1 MDIDANKIGSTGQN
15 TGDSSSVKKPKRE
28 EVDFKSVFETD
39 YETSFEND
47 DLDNVKAEDIFSK
60 FTDEEYKTLDIDE
73 QVDFL
78 EDPSFNFDIS
88 DYDAVEAGE
97 EGNNDSFLR
106 KENDDGSIEYIKVI
120 ASESGKLGIVHT
132 TVEDGETVGQTEIYT
147 FDDGKSASEAA
158 AASSNPG
165 SAARSSDQ
173 SGASP
178 STSGTSSND
187 SSTTTAASGASST
200 QDDSESE
207 NGDSQSGSNSENSS
221 NNSQGKKTTT
231 TTTTTTTNEDG
242 TTTTTTTTTTVYED
256 GGSVTETVTEEEIDE
271 SDNSETADVD
281 NTDEANTSSDTPR
294 TTGADDTE
302 EADTSTNTPRT
313 TGADDTEEADTSTNT
328 PRTTGAD
335 DTDEADTSSD
345 TPKTTGAD
353 DTEEADTS
361 SDTPRTTGADDTE
374 EADTSSDT
382 PRTTGVDDTDETDTS
397 KTGDVDD
404 VEKADTSEDI
414 DDEEALESDLST
426 DSETLN
432 KYLEAIN
439 TLVTAK
445 SSDNLRTPNDVIN
458 MWYNSGTIS
467 ESDAQILRA
476 SFTKYSEVDEKMIQT
491 QLEIAQI
498 NNPDVTREEIIM
510 QMTTAG
516 ALSNPVTSADKPIL
530 TDDEIN
536 SYAEKFKDKDN
547 ADSIV
552 EMINSGELSSENIVE
567 IVKKVNESGESF
579 AWVFDGKNEVTEAIT
594 TALIEQASNGNTTAL
609 ELLCKE
615 LYSATAGRWE
625 TADDYLKC
633 LFDKADDSVMSAIV
647 ANYNN
652 ITSSDLVKDIRNDYQ
667 FDIAQGSYYLYK
679 INQAK

>member
-1 MDIDANKIGSTGQN
+1 MDIDASKIGSTGQN

-147 FDDGKSASEAA
+147 FGDDKSTEEAA
-158 AASSNPG
+158 AASSNSG

-271 SDNSETADVD
+271 SDNSKTADVD
-281 NTDEANTSSDTPR
+281 NTDEADTSTNTPK

-302 EADTSTNTPRT
+302 EADTSTNTPKT

-335 DTDEADTSSD
+335 DTD
-345 TPKTTGAD
+345 
-353 DTEEADTS
+353 
-361 SDTPRTTGADDTE
+361 